1 MPYLYSLGV
10 DDPITELQTNP
21 SIGSYLH
28 STPEEPTFHSHL
40 TQPPDGNNTYIS
52 NDNHKDKIPSDVSY
66 SQVSQTSNSSDFH
79 ESIMKEQNLPKYTGT
94 EDLSI
99 FLHNLKPLLECPE
112 ISNSHL
118 DNSTTPLSPHISAN
132 LAALLWVCLDGDAL
146 APFVNNDTYTDKGIE
161 MIHTL
166 TFNVYP
172 TSRSA
177 ANAIMANLHTI
188 KIAHNETFKQFGK
201 RLRTLYAA
209 CLQNGYHHD
218 PQFLHRCFLDGLE
231 SNFDTT

>member
-10 DDPITELQTNP
+10 DDPITEFQTNP

-28 STPEEPTFHSHL
+28 STPEETTFHSHL

-52 NDNHKDKIPSDVSY
+52 DDNHKDKIPSDVSY

-79 ESIMKEQNLPKYTGT
+79 ASIMKERNLPKYTGT

-99 FLHNLKPLLECPE
+99 FLHKLKPLLEHPE

-118 DNSTTPLSPHISAN
+118 DNSTTPLNSHYSAN

-146 APFVNNDTYTDKGIE
+146 ASFVNNDTYTDKGIE
-161 MIHTL
+161 MFHL
-166 TFNVYP
+166 SSKWV
-172 TSRSA
+172 S
-177 ANAIMANLHTI
+177 
-188 KIAHNETFKQFGK
+188 
-201 RLRTLYAA
+201 
-209 CLQNGYHHD
+209 
-218 PQFLHRCFLDGLE
+218 
-231 SNFDTT
+231 